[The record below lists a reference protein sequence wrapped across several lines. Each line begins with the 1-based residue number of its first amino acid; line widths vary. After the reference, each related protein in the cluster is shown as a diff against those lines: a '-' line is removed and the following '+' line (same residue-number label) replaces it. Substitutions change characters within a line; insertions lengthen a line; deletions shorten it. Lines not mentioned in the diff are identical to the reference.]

1 MLCWIDEIMFEINWY
16 ILNMCILLL
25 KIRSNLVMDENIE
38 IGKSDL
44 EILF

>member
-16 ILNMCILLL
+16 ILNMLLL
-25 KIRSNLVMDENIE
+25 KIRSNLVMDESIE